1 MSSSQTLSA
10 QQQLKTMYL
19 LIHLIL
25 FIPVLL
31 LPVPILIFQNP
42 MLNEFILPKW
52 SVSITLLLMTSAVMD
67 SFLHHFNQQE
77 KVLSAILWVSLL
89 SLFIL
94 QNLGNAWFLA
104 LLFIFHS
111 MRSTFILFK
120 NSVAD
125 TKPILPWLRDSSVA
139 LVIFLWLHFLG

>member
-10 QQQLKTMYL
+10 QQQQLKTIYL

-31 LPVPILIFQNP
+31 LPIPILIFQNP

-52 SVSITLLLMTSAVMD
+52 SVSITLLLMASAVMD

-77 KVLSAILWVSLL
+77 KVLSAVLWVSLM

-111 MRSTFILFK
+111 MRSAFILLK
-120 NSVAD
+120 KSMDD
-125 TKPILPWLRDSSVA
+125 TKPYMPWLRDIATS
-139 LVIFLWLHFLG
+139 LIILCWLQYL